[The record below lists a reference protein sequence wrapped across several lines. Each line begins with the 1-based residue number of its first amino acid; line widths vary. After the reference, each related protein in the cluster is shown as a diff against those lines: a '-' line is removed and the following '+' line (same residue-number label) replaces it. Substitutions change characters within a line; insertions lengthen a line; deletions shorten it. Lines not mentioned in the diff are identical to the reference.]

1 MLSPF
6 DTNRYSEELQAV
18 SEAEY
23 DAVMQLIAAESEN
36 FVITPQ
42 GGIAHKP
49 EPRSLGRLN
58 GFEL

>member
-1 MLSPF
+1 MINAFESSV
-6 DTNRYSEELQAV
+6 YSEELFPIN
-18 SEAEY
+18 EAEH
-23 DAVMQLIAAESEN
+23 DEVMQMIAAESEN

-49 EPRSLGRLN
+49 EPRSIGRIK